1 MKTRVITAGLLLCI
15 LVPVLIF
22 SNQII
27 PIAAAVFCLG
37 AIFELLRVCGF
48 HKSVAVSA
56 PFYVLAV
63 LMPLSTYLLKDGF
76 RLGSLRADR
85 TQLFLLYAAAILILL
100 LYLFGVAVF
109 YRNRRQFSD
118 FSSVFMFGAYVLFGF
133 TAVCMLRYLD
143 NGGAYYYLLIF
154 IGAWITDTFAYF
166 AGFFF
171 GKHKLIPEISPKKTV
186 EGSIGGIVGCT
197 LTFVVW
203 GLIVGAVSDFS
214 VHYGFLILTGIVVS
228 VVSQIGDLIAS
239 LLKRQHE
246 IKDFSNLFPGHG
258 GILDRFDS
266 IIAVAPILLILVIF
280 SAVFKMPILA

>member
-1 MKTRVITAGLLLCI
+1 MKTRVITGGALLCVLVPI
-15 LVPVLIF
+15 LVF

-27 PIAAAVFCLG
+27 PIAAAIFCVG
-37 AIFELLRVCGF
+37 AMFELLRVCGF
-48 HKSVAVSA
+48 HKSVALSA
-56 PFYVLAV
+56 PLYLLAAF
-63 LMPLSTYLLKDGF
+63 MPLSTYLLKDGF
-76 RLGSLRADR
+76 RLGNLSADISR
-85 TQLFLLYAAAILILL
+85 LFLLYAALFLILL

-118 FSSVFMFGAYVLFGF
+118 FSALFMFGIYVLFGF
-133 TAVCMLRYLD
+133 TAVCILRYLD

-186 EGSIGGIVGCT
+186 EGSIGGILGCT
-197 LTFVVW
+197 LSFVVW
-203 GLIVGAVSDFS
+203 GLIVGAVSEFT
-214 VHYGFLILTGIVVS
+214 VHYGFLVLTGIVVS

-239 LLKRQHE
+239 LLKRQHG
-246 IKDFSNLFPGHG
+246 IKDFSHLFPGHG

-266 IIAVAPILLILVIF
+266 IIAVASTLLLLILF